1 MQKEREREVGH
12 AQKNSDLTY
21 AALPLPHRR
30 QIVVIQII
38 RPRAPFE
45 HRETIVLAPRKS
57 RDEAIG
63 RETRRCSRFHRNHRP
78 RKFMRSGTANLSSSP
93 LSYHKYETEES
104 KGRPGDNAP
113 RKIISS
119 DLDVSLLLSP
129 FSSHACRMRRI
140 SKLCIMKVN

>member
-1 MQKEREREVGH
+1 MYILLQTKPKDWTRSFAKIRYKKMQKEREREVGH

-78 RKFMRSGTANLSSSP
+78 RKFMRSGTANLSPSP
-93 LSYHKYETEES
+93 RHIINMKQ
-104 KGRPGDNAP
+104 
-113 RKIISS
+113 RKAK
-119 DLDVSLLLSP
+119 DVQ
-129 FSSHACRMRRI
+129 ATMRRE
-140 SKLCIMKVN
+140 K